1 MLKNYLN
8 LIVGKQN
15 ILRKKKNKH
24 ILTKKCETVIKRVKK
39 TSSMTVFL
47 LVIYFRKRLK

>member
-24 ILTKKCETVIKRVKK
+24 ILTKKNVR
-39 TSSMTVFL
+39 L
-47 LVIYFRKRLK
+47 LYKELRKLQA